1 MADFRIRLNTEIDDG
16 KARQQ
21 LNDLID
27 DYKGK
32 PIKIEIDTEAKDLKD
47 VLTDLKKI
55 KEEAENIK
63 IGGKDGGTSTK
74 MSNDMAEYKR
84 LINQYNQLQKQLS
97 KETNPKSIELLEGK
111 MKDVGSSIDSTYKK
125 LSKLEQGFADTF
137 KADSVSK
144 LETALSKTFSSIEAK
159 ADTIGQKLEN
169 AFNNPNIDMG
179 ALDKLEEKYI
189 SIQNAIKDFDFSE
202 LSGEELNRFSVN
214 LEELSNELKTLENTA
229 NQVKLDNKFDID
241 CTKSINELVQLREE
255 YEKLGKDTSHIDA
268 MINSMRELQSAVNS
282 VELGTLRNEFNQ
294 ITNETNQMK
303 NSLTNIKSVMSGTF
317 SDFASSLSAFTIGN
331 VLGDA
336 ITSGIYSLK
345 EEVFNLDEA
354 MTNVIKVAN
363 ETDVNSAEKLQS
375 ITENSIKIAK
385 EVAGSVSGVT
395 NSVAE
400 AIKLG
405 FSDMEVAQEIAKFSQ
420 IFANVGDMNV
430 EDATKGIAT
439 MLNAFQIDPLEK
451 FKVSVN
457 GVTTETTGLEK
468 AMDALN
474 HAGNTQAIDMNGL
487 TSAFQAGGSVLATY
501 GMSLEETVAL
511 ITSANNSIQDPT
523 RVGNGLKSIAMNF
536 AGLTTSAKDGSIQTN
551 KTAKSLKE
559 IAGIDIYA
567 DKKTGQIKSMTELL
581 GELQD
586 KWKDLTE
593 EEQMALSNAVAG
605 RQRVIYS
612 L

>member
-47 VLTDLKKI
+47 ILTDLQKI
-55 KEEAENIK
+55 KEEAESIK

-84 LINQYNQLQKQLS
+84 LVNQYNQLQKQLA
-97 KETNPKSIELLEGK
+97 KETNPKSIQLLESK
-111 MKDVGSSIDSTYKK
+111 MKDVNSSMDATYKK
-125 LSKLEQGFADTF
+125 LSKLEQGFAETF

-159 ADTIGQKLEN
+159 ADGIGQKLES

-179 ALDKLEEKYI
+179 VLEKLETKYRE
-189 SIQNAIKDFDFSE
+189 IQNSIKDFDFSK
-202 LSGEELNRFSVN
+202 LSGEELNKFSTE
-214 LEELSNELKTLENTA
+214 LEQVTNELKSLENIA
-229 NQVKLDNKFDID
+229 SQVKLDNKFDID
-241 CTKSINELVQLREE
+241 CTKSINELQQLKEE
-255 YEKLGKDTSHIDA
+255 YDQLGK
-268 MINSMRELQSAVNS
+268 NSSGIEGMVNDIKELQSAVGS
-282 VELGTLRNEFNQ
+282 VELGTLRNELNQ
-294 ITNETNQMK
+294 INNETSQMK
-303 NSLTNIKSVMSGTF
+303 NSLGNVKGMISNTF

-345 EEVFNLDEA
+345 EEVLDLDEA

-405 FSDMEVAQEIAKFSQ
+405 FSDMEVAQEIAKFAQ
-420 IFANVGDMNV
+420 VFANVGDMDV
-430 EDATKGIAT
+430 TQATEGIAL

-457 GVTTETTGLEK
+457 GVEKEVTGLEK
-468 AMDALN
+468 AIDTLN
-474 HAGNTQAIDMNGL
+474 FAGNTQSIDVAGL
-487 TSAFQAGGSVLATY
+487 TSAFQAGGSVLSTY
-501 GMSLEETVAL
+501 GMTLEETTAL
-511 ITSANNSIQDPT
+511 ITSANNLY
-523 RVGNGLKSIAMNF
+523 GLLIS
-536 AGLTTSAKDGSIQTN
+536 
-551 KTAKSLKE
+551 
-559 IAGIDIYA
+559 
-567 DKKTGQIKSMTELL
+567 
-581 GELQD
+581 
-586 KWKDLTE
+586 
-593 EEQMALSNAVAG
+593 
-605 RQRVIYS
+605 
-612 L
+612 